1 MDVQTYLNR
10 QNDQLRMQRTIE
22 SITPSQED
30 IDLRPA
36 PHTPHRSL
44 RLGCGTV

>member
-36 PHTPHRSL
+36 PHIRTGR
-44 RLGCGTV
+44 